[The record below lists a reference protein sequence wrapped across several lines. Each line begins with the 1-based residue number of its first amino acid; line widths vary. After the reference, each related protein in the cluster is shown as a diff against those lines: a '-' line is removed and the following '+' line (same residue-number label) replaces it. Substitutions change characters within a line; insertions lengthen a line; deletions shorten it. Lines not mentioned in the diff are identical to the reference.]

1 MSATMAKALRVELE
15 LPDDAFGEDFDQ
27 ETFCAKVREAAVM
40 RLLREHRI
48 SQGKAAELLGL
59 SRDQCLG
66 LMASHGVPV
75 VDLSPEKLELELRQA
90 EAVFRRHA

>member
-1 MSATMAKALRVELE
+1 MARALRVELE

-48 SQGKAAELLGL
+48 FLDSVPGLGIVCA
-59 SRDQCLG
+59 RQ
-66 LMASHGVPV
+66 
-75 VDLSPEKLELELRQA
+75 PE
-90 EAVFRRHA
+90 